1 MMAGNELEKTL
12 KKDLQEFTVRDA
24 DNVMGFL
31 VHIPNI
37 ISYAIKN
44 NQVAETKKVLVKTCD
59 ILRKLDAMKSIPK
72 PLAYMMCSP
81 AYLDDDA
88 LRKHLYDVWDE
99 YCDSGLADIVNEIV
113 LLNKKCYAKVDKI
126 SFYGP
131 PTMTIYPGNNKK
143 YVWNC
148 YSSLMFER
156 VMETGEMPS
165 FTKVGYKG
173 FSRSVEYDEKTGRM
187 IKDIFPGKIFAE
199 DYYKN
204 NKQWFATAKNGPCL
218 SDFEIKLLYL
228 ANKEAVPICAVG
240 KSGYM
245 GNTLMFLY
253 ANLEHKSIVQNVM
266 SIDYKK
272 ILNGVFGY
280 IRNGYAYKNKP
291 QIVNDFKTYEGYI
304 NVEKGYYI
312 EDRYDVY
319 KKNKYLVIKFPIYK
333 NEFYRIPVNDM
344 YPQDFISQLFF
355 PVIEREARKVMRKIE
370 LVEELPDMD
379 R

>member
-31 VHIPNI
+31 VRIPNI

-44 NQVAETKKVLVKTCD
+44 NQVAETKKILIKTCD

-72 PLAYMMCSP
+72 PLSYMTCSP
-81 AYLDDDA
+81 AYLDDDV
-88 LRKHLYDVWDE
+88 LGKHLYDVWDE
-99 YCDSGLADIVNEIV
+99 YCNGDLFGIVNEIIM
-113 LLNKKCYAKVDKI
+113 LNKKCYAKVDRI

-131 PTMTIYPGNNKK
+131 LMMTIYPGNNKK

-187 IKDIFPGKIFAE
+187 IKDIFPGEIFAE
-199 DYYKN
+199 YYYKN
-204 NKQWFATAKNGPCL
+204 NKQWFASAKNGLCL
-218 SDFEIKLLYL
+218 SDFDIKLLYL
-228 ANKEAVPICAVG
+228 ANKEVVPICAVG

-245 GNTLMFLY
+245 GNTLMLLY
-253 ANLEHKSIVQNVM
+253 ANSEHKSIVQSVM
-266 SIDYKK
+266 SISCKRLWDGV
-272 ILNGVFGY
+272 LNN
-280 IRNGYAYKNKP
+280 IRNGYAYKNEP
-291 QIVNDFKTYEGYI
+291 QIVKGSREHEGTIVEENYYGND
-304 NVEKGYYI
+304 YY
-312 EDRYDVY
+312 YVY
-319 KKNKYLVIKFPIYK
+319 RKNKYLVIQFPIYK
-333 NEFYRIPVNDM
+333 NEFYRIPINDR
-344 YPQDFISQLFF
+344 YPHDFVSQLFF
-355 PVIEREARKVMRKIE
+355 PVIEKEARKAMRKIE

>member
-1 MMAGNELEKTL
+1 MAGNELEKTL

-31 VHIPNI
+31 VRIPNI

-44 NQVAETKKVLVKTCD
+44 NQVAETKKILIKTCD

-72 PLAYMMCSP
+72 PLSYMTCSP
-81 AYLDDDA
+81 AYLDDDV
-88 LRKHLYDVWDE
+88 LGKHLYDVWDE
-99 YCDSGLADIVNEIV
+99 YCNGDLFGIVNEIIM
-113 LLNKKCYAKVDKI
+113 LNKKCYAKVDRI

-131 PTMTIYPGNNKK
+131 LMMTIYPGNNKK

-187 IKDIFPGKIFAE
+187 IKDIFPGEIFAE
-199 DYYKN
+199 YYYKN
-204 NKQWFATAKNGPCL
+204 NKQWFASAKNGLCL
-218 SDFEIKLLYL
+218 SDFDIKLLYL
-228 ANKEAVPICAVG
+228 ANKEVVPICAVG

-245 GNTLMFLY
+245 GNTLMLLY
-253 ANLEHKSIVQNVM
+253 ANSEHKSIVQSVM
-266 SIDYKK
+266 SISCKRLWDGV
-272 ILNGVFGY
+272 LNN
-280 IRNGYAYKNKP
+280 IRNGYAYKNEP
-291 QIVNDFKTYEGYI
+291 QIVKGSREHEGTIVEENYYGND
-304 NVEKGYYI
+304 YY
-312 EDRYDVY
+312 YVY
-319 KKNKYLVIKFPIYK
+319 RKNKYLVIQFPIYK
-333 NEFYRIPVNDM
+333 NEFYRIPINDR
-344 YPQDFISQLFF
+344 YPHDFVSQLFF
-355 PVIEREARKVMRKIE
+355 PVIEKEARKAMRKIE

>member
-1 MMAGNELEKTL
+1 MMAGNDLEKTL

-44 NQVAETKKVLVKTCD
+44 NQVAETKKILIKTCD

-72 PLAYMMCSP
+72 PLAYMTCSP

-88 LRKHLYDVWDE
+88 LEKHLYDVWDE
-99 YCDSGLADIVNEIV
+99 YCNGDLFSIVNEIIM
-113 LLNKKCYAKVDKI
+113 LNKKCYAKVDRI

-173 FSRSVEYDEKTGRM
+173 LSRSVEYDEKTGRM

-199 DYYKN
+199 DYYEDN
-204 NKQWFATAKNGPCL
+204 DIPWYVNILHGPYM
-218 SDFEIKLLYL
+218 SDFGIRLSYL
-228 ANKEAVPICAVG
+228 ANKEGIPACSIG
-240 KSGYM
+240 KSEHIY
-245 GNTLMFLY
+245 NTQIHLY
-253 ANLEHKSIVQNVM
+253 ANAEHKNIVQSVM
-266 SIDYKK
+266 SISCKRLWDGV
-272 ILNGVFGY
+272 LNN
-280 IRNGYAYKNKP
+280 IRNGYAYKNEP
-291 QIVNDFKTYEGYI
+291 QIAKGSREYEGTI
-304 NVEKGYYI
+304 VEENYYGN
-312 EDRYDVY
+312 DYYYVY
-319 KKNKYLVIKFPIYK
+319 RKNKHLVIQFPIYK
-333 NEFYRIPVNDM
+333 NEFYRIPINDR
-344 YPQDFISQLFF
+344 YPHDFVSQLFF
-355 PVIEREARKVMRKIE
+355 PVIEKEARKAMRKIE
-370 LVEELPDMD
+370 LVEELPEMD

>member
-31 VHIPNI
+31 VRIPNI

-44 NQVAETKKVLVKTCD
+44 NQVAETKKILVKTCD

-72 PLAYMMCSP
+72 PLSYMTCSP
-81 AYLDDDA
+81 AYLDDDV
-88 LRKHLYDVWDE
+88 LGKHLYDVWDE
-99 YCDSGLADIVNEIV
+99 YCNGDLFGIVNEIIM
-113 LLNKKCYAKVDKI
+113 LNKKCYAKVDRI

-131 PTMTIYPGNNKK
+131 LMMTIYPGNNKK

-187 IKDIFPGKIFAE
+187 IKDIFPGEIFAE
-199 DYYKN
+199 YYYKN
-204 NKQWFATAKNGPCL
+204 NKQWFASAKNGLCL
-218 SDFEIKLLYL
+218 SDFDIKLLYL
-228 ANKEAVPICAVG
+228 ANKEVVPICAVG

-245 GNTLMFLY
+245 GNTLMLLY
-253 ANLEHKSIVQNVM
+253 ANSEHKSIVQSVM
-266 SIDYKK
+266 SISCKRLWDGV
-272 ILNGVFGY
+272 LNN
-280 IRNGYAYKNKP
+280 IRNGYAYKNEP
-291 QIVNDFKTYEGYI
+291 QIVKGSREHEGTIVEENYYGND
-304 NVEKGYYI
+304 YY
-312 EDRYDVY
+312 YVY
-319 KKNKYLVIKFPIYK
+319 RKNKYLVIQFPIYK
-333 NEFYRIPVNDM
+333 NEFYRIPINDR
-344 YPQDFISQLFF
+344 YPHDFVSQLFF
-355 PVIEREARKVMRKIE
+355 PVIEKEARKAMRKIE

>member
-31 VHIPNI
+31 VRIPNI

-44 NQVAETKKVLVKTCD
+44 NQVAEMKEIFAGTCD

-72 PLAYMMCSP
+72 PLSYMTCSP
-81 AYLDDDA
+81 AYLDDDV
-88 LRKHLYDVWDE
+88 LGKHLYDVWDE
-99 YCDSGLADIVNEIV
+99 YCNGDLFGIVNEIIM
-113 LLNKKCYAKVDKI
+113 LNKKCYAKVDRI

-131 PTMTIYPGNNKK
+131 LMMTIYPGNNKK

-187 IKDIFPGKIFAE
+187 IKDIFPGEIFAE
-199 DYYKN
+199 YYYKN
-204 NKQWFATAKNGPCL
+204 NKQWFASAKNGLCL
-218 SDFEIKLLYL
+218 SDFDIKLLYL
-228 ANKEAVPICAVG
+228 ANKEVVPICAVG

-245 GNTLMFLY
+245 GNTLMLLY
-253 ANLEHKSIVQNVM
+253 ANSEHKSIVQSVM
-266 SIDYKK
+266 SISCKRLWDGV
-272 ILNGVFGY
+272 LNN
-280 IRNGYAYKNKP
+280 IRNGYAYKNEP
-291 QIVNDFKTYEGYI
+291 QIVKGSREHEGTIVEENYYGND
-304 NVEKGYYI
+304 YY
-312 EDRYDVY
+312 YVY
-319 KKNKYLVIKFPIYK
+319 RKNKYLVIQFPIYK
-333 NEFYRIPVNDM
+333 NEFYRIPINDR
-344 YPQDFISQLFF
+344 YSHDFVSQLFF
-355 PVIEREARKVMRKIE
+355 PVIEKEARKAMRKIE

>member
-1 MMAGNELEKTL
+1 MAGNELEKTL

-31 VHIPNI
+31 VRIPNI

-44 NQVAETKKVLVKTCD
+44 NQVAETKKILIKTCD

-72 PLAYMMCSP
+72 PLSYMMCSP
-81 AYLDDDA
+81 AYLDDDV
-88 LRKHLYDVWDE
+88 LGKHLYDVWDE
-99 YCDSGLADIVNEIV
+99 YCNGDLFGIVNEIIM
-113 LLNKKCYAKVDKI
+113 LNKKCYAKVDRI

-131 PTMTIYPGNNKK
+131 PMMTIYPGNNKK

-187 IKDIFPGKIFAE
+187 IKDIFPGEIFAE
-199 DYYKN
+199 YYYKN
-204 NKQWFATAKNGPCL
+204 NKQWFASAKNGLCL
-218 SDFEIKLLYL
+218 SDFDIKLLYL
-228 ANKEAVPICAVG
+228 ANKEVVPICAVG

-245 GNTLMFLY
+245 GNTLMLLY
-253 ANLEHKSIVQNVM
+253 ANSEHKSIVQSVM
-266 SIDYKK
+266 SISCKRLWDGV
-272 ILNGVFGY
+272 LNN
-280 IRNGYAYKNKP
+280 IRNGYAYKNEP
-291 QIVNDFKTYEGYI
+291 QIVKGSREHEGTIVEENYYGND
-304 NVEKGYYI
+304 YY
-312 EDRYDVY
+312 YVY
-319 KKNKYLVIKFPIYK
+319 RKNKHLVIQFPIYK
-333 NEFYRIPVNDM
+333 NEFYRIPINDR
-344 YPQDFISQLFF
+344 YPHDFVSQLFF
-355 PVIEREARKVMRKIE
+355 PVIEKEARKAMRKIE